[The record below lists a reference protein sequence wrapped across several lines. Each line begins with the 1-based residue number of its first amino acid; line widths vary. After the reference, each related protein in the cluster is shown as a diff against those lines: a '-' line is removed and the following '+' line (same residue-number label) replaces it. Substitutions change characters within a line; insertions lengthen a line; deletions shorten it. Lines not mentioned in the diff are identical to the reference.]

1 MRTVNSVIAVE
12 VLACINATGAPQKLT
27 GPLGLTLSDAYIN
40 AQWCFAQLKQFK
52 AWGRLIKLGGR
63 QNMCACI
70 WAQSTDSFFLYH
82 TLLSVMDRAPQISA
96 PIDNHSKDSKIPHVT
111 SQQDVGI

>member
-1 MRTVNSVIAVE
+1 
-12 VLACINATGAPQKLT
+12 
-27 GPLGLTLSDAYIN
+27 
-40 AQWCFAQLKQFK
+40 
-52 AWGRLIKLGGR
+52 
-63 QNMCACI
+63 MCACI